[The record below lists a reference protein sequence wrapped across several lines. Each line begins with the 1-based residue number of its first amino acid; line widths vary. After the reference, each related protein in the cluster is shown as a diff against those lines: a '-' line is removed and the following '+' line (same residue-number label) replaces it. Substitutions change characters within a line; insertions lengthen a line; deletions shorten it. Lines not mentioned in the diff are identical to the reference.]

1 MTLKFGTDGWRAEI
15 AKEFT
20 FENVERMAQ
29 AYADVLKSNVGAI
42 HELPLQPIPIGY
54 DRRFLSPDFAKAFAA
69 VMIANGFKMSL
80 SSHYCP
86 TPCISWIAKETKAP
100 GGVMI
105 TASHNPFQWNGVKF
119 KESYGGSAAPAFTK
133 IVEDKIDEN
142 DRAGKKPQKI
152 SIDEISK
159 SPLYSEF
166 STEKYIGQLRS
177 QIDLKLIQQ
186 SKWKIAHDPL
196 FGAGSGYLTKILE
209 QPITELHGETN
220 PSFGG
225 LNPEPIEKN
234 LRDFMTLVKTQS
246 FDVGLATDGDA
257 DRIGAVDEEG
267 NFISPQQIFALLLK
281 HLAEKGL
288 RGDVVKTVSTTHMVD
303 ILAKKYNLPVHEL
316 PIGFKHICGKFLET
330 NPLIGGEESGGIGIP
345 SHVYE
350 RDGLLSGLLLVEMM
364 SVKKKRLGDILKDLT
379 NEIGPFHFIRDDVH
393 FAESELLRVKEKI
406 TTLQPSTLAGQ
417 KVARV
422 NRMDGIKIYLE
433 DNSWLLMRLS
443 GTEPLLRIYAEAS
456 TLQQSRAMIQNGR
469 EFLGI

>member
-15 AKEFT
+15 AKDFT
-20 FENVERMAQ
+20 FANVERMAQ
-29 AYADVLKSNVGAI
+29 AYADI
-42 HELPLQPIPIGY
+42 LPTPSQTPIPIGY

-86 TPCISWIAKETKAP
+86 TPCISWLAKTTQAP

-119 KESYGGSAAPAFTK
+119 KESYGGSAAPAFTQK
-133 IVEDKIDEN
+133 VEDKIDEN
-142 DRAGKKPQKI
+142 ERNGRTPQKI
-152 SIDEISK
+152 DSETLSQ

-166 STEKYIGQLRS
+166 STETYVTQLRS
-177 QIDLKLIQQ
+177 QIDFKLI
-186 SKWKIAHDPL
+186 KNANWKIAHDPL
-196 FGAGSGYLTKILE
+196 FGAGSGYLTQILD
-209 QPITELHGETN
+209 QPIAELHGDTN
-220 PSFGG
+220 PGFGG

-234 LRDFMTLVKTQS
+234 LRDFMKFVPAQKC
-246 FDVGLATDGDA
+246 DVGLATDGDA
-257 DRIGAVDEEG
+257 DRIGAVDENG
-267 NFISPQQIFALLLK
+267 VFVTPQQIYALLLK

-303 ILAKKYNLPVHEL
+303 VLAKKYDLPVHEL

-364 SVKKKRLGDILKDLT
+364 SVKKKRLGEILKDLE
-379 NEIGPFHFIRDDVH
+379 NEIGSFHFIRDDAH
-393 FAESELLRVKEKI
+393 FAESELSRVRDKI
-406 TTLQPSTLAGQ
+406 KTLNPSAI
-417 KVARV
+417 A
-422 NRMDGIKIYLE
+422 NRKINRINRLDGIKIYGE

-443 GTEPLLRIYAEAS
+443 GTEPLLRIYAES
-456 TLQQSRAMIQNGR
+456 SSISQCHQMIQAGK
-469 EFLGI
+469 EMLCV